1 MSDVEKKI
9 TEEELK
15 KIKDHQLTM
24 NNLLRDIGHV
34 ENQKHLLLHD
44 YAGLIKDNE
53 DHKKELE
60 EKYGFAAVDDDRR
73 ANEDYFYAAMGGEAI
88 KEMLSMSNRMEL
100 MKEL

>member
-1 MSDVEKKI
+1 MSNVEKKI

-60 EKYGFAAVDDDRR
+60 EKYGAVTIDLETGVYKPVEQKDKIEENKDV
-73 ANEDYFYAAMGGEAI
+73 
-88 KEMLSMSNRMEL
+88 
-100 MKEL
+100 

>member
-1 MSDVEKKI
+1 MSNVEKKI

-44 YAGLIKDNE
+44 YAGLIKENE

-60 EKYGFAAVDDDRR
+60 EKYGAVTIDLETGIYKPVKQE
-73 ANEDYFYAAMGGEAI
+73 NKVEEN
-88 KEMLSMSNRMEL
+88 KNV
-100 MKEL
+100 

>member
-15 KIKDHQLTM
+15 KIKDHQLAM

-60 EKYGFAAVDDDRR
+60 EKYGAVTIDLETGVYKPVEQKDKTEENKDV
-73 ANEDYFYAAMGGEAI
+73 
-88 KEMLSMSNRMEL
+88 
-100 MKEL
+100 

>member
-1 MSDVEKKI
+1 MSNVQKKI

-60 EKYGFAAVDDDRR
+60 EKYGAVTIDLETGVYKPVEQKDKTEENKDV
-73 ANEDYFYAAMGGEAI
+73 
-88 KEMLSMSNRMEL
+88 
-100 MKEL
+100 

>member
-1 MSDVEKKI
+1 MKNVEKKI
-9 TEEELK
+9 TEDELK

-24 NNLLRDIGHV
+24 NNVLRDIGNV

-60 EKYGFAAVDDDRR
+60 EKYGAVSIDLETGVYKPVEQENKTENKKDV
-73 ANEDYFYAAMGGEAI
+73 
-88 KEMLSMSNRMEL
+88 
-100 MKEL
+100 

>member
-60 EKYGFAAVDDDRR
+60 EKYGAVTIDLETGVYKPVEQKDKTEENKDV
-73 ANEDYFYAAMGGEAI
+73 
-88 KEMLSMSNRMEL
+88 
-100 MKEL
+100 

>member
-1 MSDVEKKI
+1 MSNVQKKI

-60 EKYGFAAVDDDRR
+60 EKYGAVTIDLETGVYKPVEQKDKTEGNKDV
-73 ANEDYFYAAMGGEAI
+73 
-88 KEMLSMSNRMEL
+88 
-100 MKEL
+100 

>member
-1 MSDVEKKI
+1 MSNVEKKI

-44 YAGLIKDNE
+44 YAGLIKENE

-60 EKYGFAAVDDDRR
+60 EKYGAVTIDLETGVYKPVEQKDKTEENKDV
-73 ANEDYFYAAMGGEAI
+73 
-88 KEMLSMSNRMEL
+88 
-100 MKEL
+100 

>member
-1 MSDVEKKI
+1 MSNVEKKI
-9 TEEELK
+9 TEEDLK

-60 EKYGFAAVDDDRR
+60 EKYGAVTIDLETGVYKPVEQKDKTEENKDV
-73 ANEDYFYAAMGGEAI
+73 
-88 KEMLSMSNRMEL
+88 
-100 MKEL
+100 